1 MEISLARPWQTSII
15 HAHSSMPAA
24 RKTVIYFV
32 GYAAFTGAAISVK
45 SINPS
50 SVSGWIRLPMFAMA
64 AASVPAVGWT
74 RKSTHPNTQ
83 TTAIGKCLYP
93 AGKESIRPLRASSE

>member
-32 GYAAFTGAAISVK
+32 GYAAFTDVAISAK

-50 SVSGWIRLPMFAMA
+50 SVPGWRRPRMFAMA
-64 AASVPAVGWT
+64 AASVSAVGWT
-74 RKSTHPNTQ
+74 RKSTHPNTWM
-83 TTAIGKCLYP
+83 TAIGKRLYP
-93 AGKESIRPLRASSE
+93 AVKESIRPLRASSE